1 MDSGVKRILLPG
13 MLLFCIACSTQR
25 KIEVIRSGAIVPTLS
40 QSDESLSPMEADY
53 SPAPQRD
60 TLKVTDDEGKEVL
73 IMKAV
78 RDEDGEMVATDV
90 LDAAVVSAK
99 FRNVAERMG
108 KVDLTFRV
116 TVPANM
122 QDSRW
127 QLRFRPFLHV
137 MEDTIA
143 LDPILI
149 TGSSYRNQQL
159 RGYQQYEKF
168 LGSIISDTTMFINMA
183 QLEVFIER
191 NIPDVYA
198 LKRDSSFV
206 SDEVFE
212 SLYGVTEK
220 EAVEHYTN
228 RFARMAND
236 RRRARTGKMY
246 SKYVK
251 VPIISEGLRLDT
263 VIKTGDG
270 DFIYD
275 YVQTVNTRPK
285 LRKVDAVLTGEI
297 FEQDRRLYTIPK
309 SEPLTFYISSLS
321 SLADNSEHY
330 LTKVVERSVE
340 ANTACYID
348 FEQGQSKVLP
358 GMGHNAEEIARI
370 KNNLREL
377 MTNETFVLDS
387 ILVTASSSPEG
398 SWHFNAVLAQKR
410 SEAVSGYFAQF
421 MNELRDSLRMDR
433 GLSFNIDDSY
443 VPGDE
448 KENVIRFTSRS
459 NPENWR
465 MLDALVRED
474 SLLTVEDRISYSN
487 LASITDP
494 DARERSMQSK
504 PYYRYM
510 REKLYPRLRTVRFDF
525 HLHRKG
531 MLKDTVHTTMLD
543 SVYMKG
549 LQAISDRDYPTAVTL
564 LRPYEDINTAIA
576 YCAMDYNE
584 SAYELLTRLEK
595 TAAVNYML
603 AIVYSR
609 RGDDRSA
616 VECYL
621 RSCAQNPSY
630 VHRGGLDP
638 EISALIRKY
647 NIRKEDDD
655 IIPTDL

>member
-1 MDSGVKRILLPG
+1 
-13 MLLFCIACSTQR
+13 MLFLCIACSTQR
-25 KIEVIRSGAIVPTLS
+25 KIEVIRRGEVTPYLS
-40 QSDESLSPMEADY
+40 QSDEVLSPMEANY

-60 TLKVTDDEGKEVL
+60 TLKVTDDEGKEML

-116 TVPANM
+116 TVPASM

-127 QLRFRPFLHV
+127 QLRFRPFLHI
-137 MEDTIA
+137 MEDTVA
-143 LDPILI
+143 LEPILI
-149 TGSSYRNQQL
+149 TGSAYRNQQL

-168 LGSIISDTTMFINMA
+168 LNSIINDTTLFINMA

-191 NIPDVYA
+191 NIPEVYA

-220 EAVEHYTN
+220 EAIEHYSN
-228 RFARMAND
+228 RFARTMND
-236 RRRARTGKMY
+236 RRRARSGRMY
-246 SKYVK
+246 SRYVK

-263 VIKTGDG
+263 VIRSGDG

-297 FEQDRRLYTIPK
+297 FEQDIRLYTIPQ

-321 SLADNSEHY
+321 SLADNNERY
-330 LTKVVERSVE
+330 LTKVIERSVE

-348 FEQGQSKVLP
+348 FEKGQSRILP
-358 GMGHNAEEIARI
+358 GMGNNGEEIARI
-370 KNNLREL
+370 KANLRDL
-377 MTNETFVLDS
+377 ITNDSFILDS

-398 SWHFNAVLAQKR
+398 GWQFNASLAQKR
-410 SEAVSGYFAQF
+410 SEAVSAYFSRF
-421 MNELRDSLRMDR
+421 MSELRDSIDSER

-443 VPGDE
+443 ETKDE
-448 KENVIRFTSRS
+448 KDRNIVFTSRS
-459 NPENWR
+459 NPENWS

-474 SLLTVEDRISYSN
+474 TSLTVEDKTSYSS
-487 LASITDP
+487 LASISNLDS
-494 DARERSMQSK
+494 REHALQSK
-504 PYYRYM
+504 TYYRYL

-525 HLHRKG
+525 YLHRKG
-531 MLKDTVHTTMLD
+531 MVKDTVHTTVLD
-543 SVYMKG
+543 SVYMRG
-549 LQAISDRDYPTAVTL
+549 LQAISDRDYPSAVTL

-584 SAYELLTRLEK
+584 SAFELLSRLER

-630 VHRGGLDP
+630 VYRGGLDP

-647 NIRKEDDD
+647 NIHKEDDE
-655 IIPTDL
+655 IIPTDY

>member
-1 MDSGVKRILLPG
+1 
-13 MLLFCIACSTQR
+13 MLLLSIACSTQR
-25 KIEVIRSGAIVPTLS
+25 KIEVIRSGAITPFLS
-40 QSDESLSPMEADY
+40 QSDEKLNPMETDY

-78 RDEDGEMVATDV
+78 KDEDGEMVATDV

-116 TVPANM
+116 TVPASM

-127 QLRFRPFLHV
+127 QLRFRPFLYI
-137 MEDTIA
+137 MEDTVA
-143 LDPILI
+143 LEPILI

-168 LGSIISDTTMFINMA
+168 LSSIISDTTMFINMA

-191 NIPDVYA
+191 NIPEVYA
-198 LKRDSSFV
+198 LKRDSSYV

-220 EAVEHYTN
+220 EAIEHYSN
-228 RFARMAND
+228 RFARTMND

-246 SKYVK
+246 SRYVK

-263 VIKTGDG
+263 VIRSGDG

-297 FEQDRRLYTIPK
+297 FEQDTRLYTIPQ
-309 SEPLTFYISSLS
+309 SDPLTFYISSLS
-321 SLADNSEHY
+321 SLADNNERY
-330 LTKVVERSVE
+330 LTKVIERSVE

-348 FEQGQSKVLP
+348 FEKGQSRVLP
-358 GMGHNAEEIARI
+358 GMGSNGDEIARI
-370 KNNLREL
+370 KSNLRSL
-377 MTNETFVLDS
+377 MTNDSFVLDS

-398 SWHFNAVLAQKR
+398 GWNFNAALSQKR
-410 SEAVSGYFAQF
+410 SEAVSAYFSRF
-421 MNELRDSLRMDR
+421 MNELKDSLRFER
-433 GLSFNIDDSY
+433 GLSFNVDENY
-443 VPGDE
+443 VPEEDDD
-448 KENVIRFTSRS
+448 KKIVFTSRS

-474 SLLTVEDRISYSN
+474 STMTDADKSSYMD
-487 LASITDP
+487 LMSIKDP
-494 DARERSMQSK
+494 DSREHAMQSRS
-504 PYYRYM
+504 YYRHM

-525 HLHRKG
+525 YLHRKG
-531 MLKDTVHTTMLD
+531 MIKDTVHTTVLD
-543 SVYMKG
+543 SVYMRG

-584 SAYELLTRLEK
+584 SAYELLSRLEK

-647 NIRKEDDD
+647 NIRREDDD